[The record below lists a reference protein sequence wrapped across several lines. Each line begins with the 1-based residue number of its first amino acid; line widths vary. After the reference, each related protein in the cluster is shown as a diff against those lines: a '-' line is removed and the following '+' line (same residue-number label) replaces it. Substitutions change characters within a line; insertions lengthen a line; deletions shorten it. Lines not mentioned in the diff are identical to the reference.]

1 MKEHAAVDIQGSER
15 CQPTYIQQKHCH
27 LWRPCSVAPHRNVYR
42 TLLILNHVPWLI
54 ESRVKPCNCSHRVCG
69 PTRTAFKAVRM
80 EVNLFLEQPLIIVV
94 KHLSRQSVRFGIKL
108 FFFGGSNNRECST
121 VDQCDGDLFTED
133 PYLREQ
139 IATSVN
145 DLVSCAPASNGRWYD
160 YIGNDMH
167 RPSTNQRVQSCSV

>member
-54 ESRVKPCNCSHRVCG
+54 ESRVKPCNCSQSLWTDPHSFQSSSNG
-69 PTRTAFKAVRM
+69 SELIFGTAPYYCSKTSFKTICPIWNKTV
-80 EVNLFLEQPLIIVV
+80 
-94 KHLSRQSVRFGIKL
+94 
-108 FFFGGSNNRECST
+108 FFGGSNNRECST